1 MDNGLTTSG
10 SVCSNV
16 NLKSCNYKFNI
27 VFVNVVATVSLVLIS
42 TRVLRAACFTLWR
55 GVQTDIEILFSC
67 RRICGTAVEGTRR

>member
-42 TRVLRAACFTLWR
+42 TRVLHYGVESRRTLKFYSVADEFV
-55 GVQTDIEILFSC
+55 VQL
-67 RRICGTAVEGTRR
+67 